1 MRTGQ
6 KKLKVV
12 TGESAEMKELRQD
25 VPRVGNK
32 LHRQKQQR
40 KSKKKKEKQ
49 IMEELGMKMNGKEAT
64 SKS

>member
-25 VPRVGNK
+25 VPRVGNE
-32 LHRQKQQR
+32 LHRPKQQR
-40 KSKKKKEKQ
+40 KSKKKRETDHGRTWN
-49 IMEELGMKMNGKEAT
+49 ENEW
-64 SKS
+64 